1 MLGGE
6 VRRAETFW
14 AQRTWGLGVR
24 PLRRPVPPSCVR
36 LGNGSRSR
44 RGASGRLGAGGR
56 PGGGEGGAASSGA
69 RGSEGRR
76 SPPPARGRKPEHR
89 SGRPQNFCPC
99 VARQQ
104 PFSRVAGTRVTMA
117 TAPRRALRVFKEQA
131 RAAAGSRKA
140 AFRATAASP
149 PATTLPAVPSPLAQ
163 APSLWPPAGP
173 SSPAR
178 PWFWGWPGSR
188 RCGAGSRAPGGRE
201 GRDAVQC
208 CSFPRQY
215 CTRPG
220 LRPPRPPGL
229 PLAPSGPAPALLA
242 VGPDDLRWT
251 GVSPLPP

>member
-1 MLGGE
+1 MGLGGPAPPE
-6 VRRAETFW
+6 ARPPQLRPPWERFSVAARAD
-14 AQRTWGLGVR
+14 RT
-24 PLRRPVPPSCVR
+24 
-36 LGNGSRSR
+36 
-44 RGASGRLGAGGR
+44 RGFRTPRGRGAGGR

-76 SPPPARGRKPEHR
+76 SPLPARGRKAEHR
-89 SGRPQNFCPC
+89 SGRPQNVCPG

-117 TAPRRALRVFKEQA
+117 TAPRRALRVFKAQA
-131 RAAAGSRKA
+131 RAAAGSR
-140 AFRATAASP
+140 FPGHRGLPS
-149 PATTLPAVPSPLAQ
+149 ATTLPAVPSPLAQ

-178 PWFWGWPGSR
+178 PRFWGWPGTPLAVR
-188 RCGAGSRAPGGRE
+188 GGIPGPGRCGAGSRAPGGPE

-229 PLAPSGPAPALLA
+229 PLAPSRPAPALLA
-242 VGPDDLRWT
+242 VDPDDLRWT
-251 GVSPLPP
+251 GVPPLPP